1 MKGVYITQKK
11 DGSVSYRVS
20 ITFHGK
26 HISLGSYDS
35 MDTAKKAYLDGKAI
49 IDCKLTPDDYS
60 SGLALPHDKFIV
72 LSNYVINGLYIP
84 NPIFLRNRF
93 FEYYMSANHILKFD
107 RDDLF
112 FYSAHKI
119 QKKGGYLFVSD
130 YGSQYKILSRYGIR
144 PFAVYGRDYIM
155 VNNDPDD
162 YRYAN
167 IKIINGY
174 TGVRQKS
181 LKGKNIFE
189 VFIHVKGNYL
199 VGRYDDEVSAAIA
212 YNKAVDILHKN
223 GIKKKYNK
231 NYIVSCKKQ
240 EYFDKYEKLA
250 VSDKLYKIGCF
261 SLTDK
266 ASAN

>member
-26 HISLGSYDS
+26 HISLGSYDN
-35 MDTAKKAYLDGKAI
+35 MEAAEKAYLDGKTV
-49 IDCKLTPDDYS
+49 IDCKLTPDAYS

-119 QKKGGYLFVSD
+119 QKKAVIF
-130 YGSQYKILSRYGIR
+130 LS
-144 PFAVYGRDYIM
+144 
-155 VNNDPDD
+155 
-162 YRYAN
+162 
-167 IKIINGY
+167 
-174 TGVRQKS
+174 
-181 LKGKNIFE
+181 
-189 VFIHVKGNYL
+189 
-199 VGRYDDEVSAAIA
+199 AIT
-212 YNKAVDILHKN
+212 
-223 GIKKKYNK
+223 
-231 NYIVSCKKQ
+231 
-240 EYFDKYEKLA
+240 A
-250 VSDKLYKIGCF
+250 VSIKFNPDTEYVPLPFTAGTI
-261 SLTDK
+261 LW
-266 ASAN
+266 